1 MKKLIES
8 NNKVSKAT
16 KIKAA
21 AAVILI
27 IIFLV
32 SFNVP
37 LPVPEKVMTAIKVGS
52 VAGLVYILATFKSE
66 D

>member
-32 SFNVP
+32 SFNVA
-37 LPVPEKVMTAIKVGS
+37 LPVPEKVMTAIKIGS